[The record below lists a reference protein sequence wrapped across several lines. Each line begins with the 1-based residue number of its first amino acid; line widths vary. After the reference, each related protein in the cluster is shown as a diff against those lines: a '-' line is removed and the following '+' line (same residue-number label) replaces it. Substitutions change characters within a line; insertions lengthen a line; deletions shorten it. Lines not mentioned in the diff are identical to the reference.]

1 MFAQI
6 PAVDGTQENHE
17 TDCEETKVEE
27 DQVLDVPL
35 RRRTVEVVPL
45 LPSSRL
51 HKTGLSRSAPKLRE
65 PFMKSRNIVGQ
76 MVQRIPD
83 LGNELC
89 FS

>member
-1 MFAQI
+1 
-6 PAVDGTQENHE
+6 VDGIRENHE
-17 TDCEETKVEE
+17 EEKVEE
-27 DQVLDVPL
+27 DQMFDVPL
-35 RRRTVEVVPL
+35 RRRAVEVLSL

-51 HKTGLSRSAPKLRE
+51 HKTSVPGPAQKLRE
-65 PFMKSRNIVGQ
+65 PSMKSRNVVGQ